1 MRSLVFSPS
10 RIDRE
15 MNRMMNSFLGNQAC
29 VSGCDHDFTPRVNI
43 RENDEQ
49 VTLTFEVPGM
59 DKGDIKIV
67 VENDILTVSGERKFT
82 DEQADSD
89 YVRAEIRSGSF
100 SRGFTLPDTVDAE
113 KVTADY
119 KNGLLEVTLPKKE
132 EKKPKQIEV
141 KVS

>member
-1 MRSLVFSPS
+1 MRSLVLKPS

-15 MNRMMNSFLGNQAC
+15 MNRLMNSFFGSPVC
-29 VSGCDHDFTPRVNI
+29 ESGCDHDFMPRVNV
-43 RENDEQ
+43 RENDDK
-49 VTLTFEVPGM
+49 VSLTFEVPGL

-67 VENDILTVSGERKFT
+67 VEDDILTVSGERKFS
-82 DEQADSD
+82 DEKSENDF
-89 YVRAEIRSGSF
+89 VRSEIRSGSF
-100 SRGFTLPDTVDAE
+100 SRSFTLPDTVDAE

>member
-1 MRSLVFSPS
+1 MRSLVLRPS

-15 MNRMMNSFLGNQAC
+15 MNRLMNSFFGSPVSQ
-29 VSGCDHDFTPRVNI
+29 SGCDYDFMPRVNV
-43 RENDEQ
+43 RENEDK
-49 VTLTFEVPGM
+49 VSLTFEVPGM

-67 VENDILTVSGERKFT
+67 VENDILTVSGERKF
-82 DEQADSD
+82 SD
-89 YVRAEIRSGSF
+89 DKSENDIVRSEIHSGSF
-100 SRGFTLPDTVDAE
+100 SRSFTLPDTVDAE

>member
-1 MRSLVFSPS
+1 MRTLVLNPN

-15 MNRMMNSFLGNQAC
+15 MNRVMNSFFGSQAC
-29 VSGCDHDFTPRVNI
+29 EGSCDHDFMPRVNI
-43 RENDEQ
+43 RENDNL
-49 VTLTFEVPGM
+49 VSLTFEVPGM
-59 DKGDIKIV
+59 EKGDIKIV
-67 VENDILTVSGERKFT
+67 VEDNILTVSGERKFT
-82 DEQADSD
+82 DEKSEDNF
-89 YVRAEIRSGSF
+89 VRAEIRSGSF

-113 KVTADY
+113 KVSADY

>member
-1 MRSLVFSPS
+1 MRSLILNPS

-15 MNRMMNSFLGNQAC
+15 MNRVMNSFLGSPVCA
-29 VSGCDHDFTPRVNI
+29 SGCDHDFTPRVNI
-43 RENDEQ
+43 KENDDL
-49 VTLTFEVPGM
+49 VSLTFEVPGM

-67 VENDILTVSGERKFT
+67 VEDNILTVSGERKLAG
-82 DEQADSD
+82 EQSEDNFIRS
-89 YVRAEIRSGSF
+89 EIRSGSF

-132 EKKPKQIEV
+132 EKKPRQIEV

>member
-1 MRSLVFSPS
+1 MRSLVLRPS

-15 MNRMMNSFLGNQAC
+15 MNRLMNSFFGSSVC
-29 VSGCDHDFTPRVNI
+29 ESGCDYDFMPRVNV
-43 RENDEQ
+43 RENDDK
-49 VTLTFEVPGM
+49 VSLTFEVPGM

-67 VENDILTVSGERKFT
+67 VEDNILTVSGERKFS
-82 DEQADSD
+82 DEKSENDF
-89 YVRAEIRSGSF
+89 VRSEIRSGSF
-100 SRGFTLPDTVDAE
+100 SRSFTLPDTVDAE

-132 EKKPKQIEV
+132 EKRPKQIEV

>member
-1 MRSLVFSPS
+1 MRSLVLNPN

-15 MNRMMNSFLGNQAC
+15 MNRVMNSFFGSSAYDN
-29 VSGCDHDFTPRVNI
+29 GCDHDFMPRVNV
-43 RENDEQ
+43 RENDDMI
-49 VTLTFEVPGM
+49 TLTFEVPGM

-67 VENDILTVSGERKFT
+67 VEDNILTISGERKFT
-82 DEQADSD
+82 DEKSEDNF
-89 YVRAEIRSGSF
+89 VRAEICSGSF
-100 SRGFTLPDTVDAE
+100 SRSFTLPDTVDE
-113 KVTADY
+113 QKVSADY